1 MLASRNKMLSL
12 AVSARVVW
20 HNILQAHAQYRT
32 ALDSPMIRQS
42 HKHPTLCTI
51 TVDGYENPQAAIS
64 PPIKYPEH
72 HWRLPNTDPR
82 NEGKFLFRL
91 HTLDV
96 YFWTADDAHSFV
108 STVGRIVQPQQLEI
122 LDVPPAPAAHD
133 QLMSPV
139 VQQLENV
146 AIQDPAYHNGQTRN
160 SRTALTS
167 PSPLSTVSGHLGA
180 TGDFAPKLED
190 PAAFKP
196 LAYNPAA
203 PPAPEPIKHR
213 EKTPPPP
220 EAEAGTGLAAAAY
233 DDQAQTMSSSSPAL
247 RQPQF
252 SQGYVAA
259 HHDLG
264 RTYSYASQ
272 SPSNRHTD
280 SSPSV
285 QGHRMSSASSLPG
298 PPSQARG
305 SSSSPYANPQSFG
318 PPPAK
323 LGNPPIT
330 YSQQLTTT
338 FSPPPQDTN
347 AHLYGEAGK
356 PLESPATQI
365 LGDSYVS
372 GPPQPL
378 QHLQPQYADYLAS
391 HSPPQRHV
399 GGHSDYKYD
408 QSQRHHGHHSHSN
421 EYDIHSQVY
430 RPTEEE
436 APKVKHHKVPEAG
449 KVDKGV
455 NRFLKKLEKKIG

>member
-1 MLASRNKMLSL
+1 M
-12 AVSARVVW
+12 
-20 HNILQAHAQYRT
+20 
-32 ALDSPMIRQS
+32 
-42 HKHPTLCTI
+42 
-51 TVDGYENPQAAIS
+51 DGYQSPQKATS
-64 PPIKYPEH
+64 LPTNHPEH

-82 NEGKFLFRL
+82 NEGKYLFRL

-96 YFWTADDAHSFV
+96 YFWTAEDAHSFIRSV
-108 STVGRIVQPQQLEI
+108 RGIVQPQQLEI
-122 LDVPPAPAAHD
+122 LDSPSTPAAHE
-133 QLMSPV
+133 QVMSPV

-160 SRTALTS
+160 SRAALAS
-167 PSPLSTVSGHLGA
+167 PSPMPSISGHPEA
-180 TGDFAPKLED
+180 TRDTAPKPED

-233 DDQAQTMSSSSPAL
+233 HDQAHAMPSSSPAQG
-247 RQPQF
+247 QPQF
-252 SQGYVAA
+252 SQGYVGA
-259 HHDLG
+259 HQDPT
-264 RTYSYASQ
+264 RTSSYTSPP
-272 SPSNRHTD
+272 PSNKYTG
-280 SSPSV
+280 SSTSV
-285 QGHRMSSASSLPG
+285 QDHRLSSASSLPG
-298 PPSQARG
+298 PPSQGRG
-305 SSSSPYANPQSFG
+305 PSTSPYVNQSFG

-323 LGNPPIT
+323 PLDPQVE

-338 FSPPPQDTN
+338 FSPPPKNPN
-347 AHLYGEAGK
+347 AHPIAGTEK
-356 PLESPATQI
+356 PLDSPATQI

-391 HSPPQRHV
+391 HSPPQQPV
-399 GGHSDYKYD
+399 GGYSGYKYD
-408 QSQRHHGHHSHSN
+408 QPQRHHGHHGHHPHGN
-421 EYDIHSQVY
+421 EYDIHNQVY

-436 APKVKHHKVPEAG
+436 APKVKLHKVPETG

>member
-1 MLASRNKMLSL
+1 MLWPYG
-12 AVSARVVW
+12 AVYCK
-20 HNILQAHAQYRT
+20 AHAQYCT
-32 ALDSPMIRQS
+32 ALDSPTIRQS

-51 TVDGYENPQAAIS
+51 TVDGYQNPLAVTS
-64 PPIKYPEH
+64 PAVKHPEH

-96 YFWTADDAHSFV
+96 YFWTADDAHSFIR
-108 STVGRIVQPQQLEI
+108 TVGRIVKQQQLEI
-122 LDVPPAPAAHD
+122 LDIPASPAAHE
-133 QLMSPV
+133 QVMSPV

-146 AIQDPAYHNGQTRN
+146 AIEDPAYHNGQTRN
-160 SRTALTS
+160 SRTILKS
-167 PSPLSTVSGHLGA
+167 PSPLPTVNGHLGGA
-180 TGDFAPKLED
+180 GDIAPKLED

-233 DDQAQTMSSSSPAL
+233 HDQARPMASSSPAL
-247 RQPQF
+247 AQPQF
-252 SQGYVAA
+252 SQGYVTA
-259 HHDLG
+259 HHDPT
-264 RTYSYASQ
+264 RISSYASP
-272 SPSNRHTD
+272 SPSNRYMA
-280 SSPSV
+280 SSPSS
-285 QGHRMSSASSLPG
+285 QGHRISSASSLPG
-298 PPSQARG
+298 PPSQTRG
-305 SSSSPYANPQSFG
+305 PSSSPYANSQSFG

-323 LGNPPIT
+323 PGNTPMAH
-330 YSQQLTTT
+330 SQQLTTT
-338 FSPPPQDTN
+338 FSPPPQDLS
-347 AHLYGEAGK
+347 ARLYGGAEK
-356 PLESPATQI
+356 PLDSPATQI
-365 LGDSYVS
+365 LGDSYIS

-391 HSPPQRHV
+391 HSPPQQPV
-399 GGHSDYKYD
+399 GAHSDSKDD
-408 QSQRHHGHHSHSN
+408 QSRRHHGHHSHGN

-436 APKVKHHKVPEAG
+436 APKVKHHKVAEAG

-455 NRFLKKLEKKIG
+455 NRFLKKLEKKLG